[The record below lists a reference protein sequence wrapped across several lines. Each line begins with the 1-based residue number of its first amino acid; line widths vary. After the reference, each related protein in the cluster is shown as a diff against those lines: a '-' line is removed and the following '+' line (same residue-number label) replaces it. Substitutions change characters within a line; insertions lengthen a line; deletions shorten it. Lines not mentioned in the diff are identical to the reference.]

1 MTELRCCC
9 RRQADTQVF
18 EKRGRQRE
26 GEMADKRT
34 WMSTSFSSQLT
45 EQSGPSAKHRYEGP
59 RGCGDWEKES
69 IGVAYTP
76 PPLL

>member
-1 MTELRCCC
+1 
-9 RRQADTQVF
+9 
-18 EKRGRQRE
+18 
-26 GEMADKRT
+26 MADKRT

-59 RGCGDWEKES
+59 RGCGEGEHES

-76 PPLL
+76 PP